1 MLEEAIAGAGSSGA
15 SAGSAKALL
24 LPQTVIANPNTRRCL
39 VSCAFNPTGFAVSS
53 TLIDPK
59 FRLPGTSALYA
70 VFISGLPKLPCTNP
84 CRLPSK
90 SGWGYNVLDIK
101 CLELKLESP
110 LWHLNCNRYGSR
122 AEHSRLGFEVF
133 GVRCVSVYRLVL
145 GDAIQSRN
153 TPVLACWSGAPKRS
167 PKMEEVV
174 MKSRMLATLPLA
186 AVLAFP
192 ASAQTSSSQDQSNPP
207 AASQT
212 TQSTDNMNGTGKQ
225 PLQAPAREG
234 FWGRVNPFARKSYV
248 KRQTDPIR
256 DRVNELD
263 DLTAANG
270 KAIKDTDA
278 RSQAGIKLAS
288 DKANEADQ
296 HAIDAG
302 NKATMAQ
309 QTAQQATTRIQTVE
323 TVVGNID
330 QYKASNQTEIRFKP
344 GQTMLSKNAKDA
356 LDEMATGVKG
366 QRGYIIEV
374 QGFSSGKGQTAITN
388 SQKMAE
394 SVVRYLVLNHEIP
407 VYRIY
412 LVGMGNAPAPTAT
425 DETAKTKRLSGGR
438 VEISLLKNDLE
449 QLSSNT
455 GAPAT
460 TVDQQQQPK

>member
-1 MLEEAIAGAGSSGA
+1 M
-15 SAGSAKALL
+15 
-24 LPQTVIANPNTRRCL
+24 NT
-39 VSCAFNPTGFAVSS
+39 
-53 TLIDPK
+53 
-59 FRLPGTSALYA
+59 
-70 VFISGLPKLPCTNP
+70 
-84 CRLPSK
+84 
-90 SGWGYNVLDIK
+90 
-101 CLELKLESP
+101 
-110 LWHLNCNRYGSR
+110 
-122 AEHSRLGFEVF
+122 
-133 GVRCVSVYRLVL
+133 
-145 GDAIQSRN
+145 
-153 TPVLACWSGAPKRS
+153 
-167 PKMEEVV
+167 
-174 MKSRMLATLPLA
+174 RMLATLPLA

-192 ASAQTSSSQDQSNPP
+192 ALAQSSSPTTQDQSNPP
-207 AASQT
+207 ASSSQT
-212 TQSTDNMNGTGKQ
+212 SQSDNMNGSGKQ

-278 RSQAGIKLAS
+278 RAQAGIKLAS

-309 QTAQQATTRIQTVE
+309 QSAQQATTRIQTVE

-344 GQTMLSKNAKDA
+344 GQTVLSKNAKDA
-356 LDEMATGVKG
+356 LDEMANGVKG

-374 QGFSSGKGQTAITN
+374 QGFSSGKAQTAITN

-394 SVVRYLVLNHEIP
+394 SVVRYMVLNSEIP

-412 LVGMGNAPAPTAT
+412 LVGMGNAPVAST
-425 DETAKTKRLSGGR
+425 DDNGKTKHMSGGR

-449 QLSSNT
+449 QLASSGSST
-455 GAPAT
+455 PST
-460 TVDQQQQPK
+460 SPDQQQQPK

>member
-1 MLEEAIAGAGSSGA
+1 MNNR
-15 SAGSAKALL
+15 LL
-24 LPQTVIANPNTRRCL
+24 
-39 VSCAFNPTGFAVSS
+39 FA
-53 TLIDPK
+53 
-59 FRLPGTSALYA
+59 
-70 VFISGLPKLPCTNP
+70 
-84 CRLPSK
+84 
-90 SGWGYNVLDIK
+90 
-101 CLELKLESP
+101 
-110 LWHLNCNRYGSR
+110 
-122 AEHSRLGFEVF
+122 
-133 GVRCVSVYRLVL
+133 
-145 GDAIQSRN
+145 
-153 TPVLACWSGAPKRS
+153 
-167 PKMEEVV
+167 
-174 MKSRMLATLPLA
+174 LPLA

-192 ASAQTSSSQDQSNPP
+192 ALAQTTSSTSDQTQQP
-207 AASQT
+207 AA
-212 TQSTDNMNGTGKQ
+212 TQSTSTDNSSASGKA
-225 PLQAPAREG
+225 PLAAPSREG
-234 FWGRVNPFARKSYV
+234 FWGRVNPFARKNYV
-248 KRQTDPIR
+248 KRQTEPIR

-263 DLTAANG
+263 ELTSANG

-278 RSQAGIKLAS
+278 RAQAGIKLAS

-296 HAIDAG
+296 HAVDAG
-302 NKATMAQ
+302 NKATAAQ
-309 QTAQQATTRIQTVE
+309 QSAQQVTARVQTVE

-330 QYKASNQTEIRFKP
+330 QYKASNQTEIRFRP

-356 LDEMATGVKG
+356 LDTMATGVKG

-374 QGFSSGKGQTAITN
+374 QGFSSGKGQTAISN

-407 VYRIY
+407 FYRIY

>member
-1 MLEEAIAGAGSSGA
+1 M
-15 SAGSAKALL
+15 
-24 LPQTVIANPNTRRCL
+24 NT
-39 VSCAFNPTGFAVSS
+39 
-53 TLIDPK
+53 
-59 FRLPGTSALYA
+59 
-70 VFISGLPKLPCTNP
+70 
-84 CRLPSK
+84 
-90 SGWGYNVLDIK
+90 
-101 CLELKLESP
+101 
-110 LWHLNCNRYGSR
+110 
-122 AEHSRLGFEVF
+122 
-133 GVRCVSVYRLVL
+133 
-145 GDAIQSRN
+145 
-153 TPVLACWSGAPKRS
+153 
-167 PKMEEVV
+167 
-174 MKSRMLATLPLA
+174 RMLATLPLA

-192 ASAQTSSSQDQSNPP
+192 ALAQSSSPTTQDQSNPP
-207 AASQT
+207 AVASQT
-212 TQSTDNMNGTGKQ
+212 SQSDNMNGSGKQ

-278 RSQAGIKLAS
+278 RAQAGIKLAS

-296 HAIDAG
+296 HAVDAG

-309 QTAQQATTRIQTVE
+309 QSAQQATTRIQTVE

-344 GQTMLSKNAKDA
+344 GQTVLSKNAKDA
-356 LDEMATGVKG
+356 LDEMANGVKG

-374 QGFSSGKGQTAITN
+374 QGFSSGKAQTAITN

-394 SVVRYLVLNHEIP
+394 SVVRYMVLNSEIP

-412 LVGMGNAPAPTAT
+412 LVGMGNAPVASA
-425 DETAKTKRLSGGR
+425 DDNGKTKHMSGGR

-449 QLSSNT
+449 QLASSGSST
-455 GAPAT
+455 PST
-460 TVDQQQQPK
+460 SPDQQQQPK